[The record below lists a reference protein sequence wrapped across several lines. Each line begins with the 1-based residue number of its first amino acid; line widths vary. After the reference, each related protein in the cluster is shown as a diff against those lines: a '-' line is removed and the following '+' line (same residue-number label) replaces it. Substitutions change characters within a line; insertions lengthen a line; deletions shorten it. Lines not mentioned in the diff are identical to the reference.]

1 MIFHVPRLIM
11 EISKVFTLEAGDLI
25 LTGTPEGVGPIKAL
39 RRFFWENEPNKNN
52 DGLALG
58 IIFVYVH
65 GFYCH
70 YKTIRDCCNTP
81 L

>member
-11 EISKVFTLEAGDLI
+11 EISKIFTLEAGDLI

-39 RRFFWENEPNKNN
+39 RLF
-52 DGLALG
+52 LG
-58 IIFVYVH
+58 KRTKKQQSGTGDYFCVCSWILLPLL
-65 GFYCH
+65 
-70 YKTIRDCCNTP
+70 RDCCNTP